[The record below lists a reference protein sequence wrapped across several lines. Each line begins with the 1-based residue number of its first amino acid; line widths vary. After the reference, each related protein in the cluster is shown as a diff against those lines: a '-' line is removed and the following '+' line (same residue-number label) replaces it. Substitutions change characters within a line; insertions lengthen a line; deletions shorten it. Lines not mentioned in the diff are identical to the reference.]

1 MTLCICRYL
10 RNDTMK
16 YSTAVVVLKYLEYI
30 EAFAAVSKDAPVRV
44 RCIMCKTEN
53 SMVIPNF

>member
-1 MTLCICRYL
+1 MIRGNILIRGT
-10 RNDTMK
+10 
-16 YSTAVVVLKYLEYI
+16 TAVVVLKYLEFI